1 MVFIKTPEQIKK
13 IKISGKILASVAK
26 ELKKNITEGAVLKD
40 LDLLAKKL
48 IRDAGAEPA
57 FLGYQP
63 HGADHPFP
71 ASICASLNEV
81 VVHGIPNKYKLKSG
95 DILKLDFGVSYQGFI
110 TDSAFT
116 AGVGRISGEA
126 QKLMDVTKHSLMLGI
141 KECRPGKTLGDI
153 GWAVNDYVTK
163 NGFKVVKG
171 LCGHGVGIELHEE
184 PSVFNEGQK
193 NTGLQLRPGMIL
205 ALEPMVS
212 AGDPYIVQTEQ
223 ESYATRDGSLSAH
236 FEHTVL
242 ITERNPEILTNY

>member
-1 MVFIKTPEQIKK
+1 VLIKTQEQIKK
-13 IKISGKILASVAK
+13 IKVSGKILASVAK
-26 ELKKNITEGAVLKD
+26 ELKKNIAVGVMLKD
-40 LDLLAKKL
+40 LDILARKL
-48 IRDAGAEPA
+48 MEEAGAEPA

-81 VVHGIPNKYKLKSG
+81 VVHGVPNKYKLKSG

-116 AGVGRISGEA
+116 VGVGEISKEA

-141 KECRPGKTLGDI
+141 KECRAGKTLGDI
-153 GWAVNDYVTK
+153 GWAINDYVQR

-193 NTGLQLRPGMIL
+193 NTGLQLKPGMVL

-212 AGDPYIVQTEQ
+212 AGDPYIVQTDQ

-242 ITERNPEILTNY
+242 ITERNPEILTNF

>member
-1 MVFIKTPEQIKK
+1 MVIIKTPEQIKK

-26 ELKKNITEGAVLKD
+26 ELKKNIVEGVVLKD

-81 VVHGIPNKYKLKSG
+81 VVHGIPNKHKLKSG

-116 AGVGRISGEA
+116 VGVGKISGEA

-153 GWAVNDYVTK
+153 GWAINNYVQS
-163 NGFKVVKG
+163 NGFRVVKG

-193 NTGLQLRPGMIL
+193 NTGLQLKPGMIL

-212 AGDPYIVQTEQ
+212 AGDPYIVQTDQ

>member
-1 MVFIKTPEQIKK
+1 MLIKTQEQIKK
-13 IKISGKILASVAK
+13 IRISGKILASVAK
-26 ELKKNITEGAVLKD
+26 ELKKNIFEGVALKD
-40 LDLLAKKL
+40 LDVLAKKL
-48 IRDAGAEPA
+48 IREAGAEPA

-116 AGVGRISGEA
+116 VGVGEISKEA
-126 QKLMDVTKHSLMLGI
+126 QKLMDVTRHSLMLGI

-153 GWAVNDYVTK
+153 GWAINDYVQR

-193 NTGLQLRPGMIL
+193 NTGLQLKPGMIL

-212 AGDPYIVQTEQ
+212 AGDPYIIQTDQ

-242 ITERNPEILTNY
+242 ITERNPEILTNF